1 MFALNITAKKA
12 WNISHHYLQRN
23 TSVIS
28 TGKPIIC
35 SYDKYAIWHRTFKN
49 R

>member
-1 MFALNITAKKA
+1 MSALNITAKKA

-35 SYDKYAIWHRTFKN
+35 SYDKYAIWI
-49 R
+49 